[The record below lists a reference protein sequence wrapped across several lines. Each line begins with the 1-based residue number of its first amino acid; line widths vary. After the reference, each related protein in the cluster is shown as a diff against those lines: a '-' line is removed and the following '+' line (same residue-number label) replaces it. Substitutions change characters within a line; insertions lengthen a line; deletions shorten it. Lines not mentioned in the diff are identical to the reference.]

1 MLGCVFYMPKRL
13 REYSMS
19 CHIKK
24 GNEGGFLPWKILAVF
39 LYTARSV
46 TSVGQGLFLFYK
58 RQRPTARHQ
67 RTTHNTVHTHIT
79 IIAYSCHNCQIAAT
93 QFVTMRLSKLSVLSN
108 YQLTGL
114 LISSIILLHLSLSCN
129 SNTFSHEISCGLKS
143 LSVSNSSV
151 ILYLLFV
158 A

>member
-1 MLGCVFYMPKRL
+1 MKGVFTW
-13 REYSMS
+13 E
-19 CHIKK
+19 
-24 GNEGGFLPWKILAVF
+24 NFGGF

-67 RTTHNTVHTHIT
+67 RPTHNTVQTHIT

-114 LISSIILLHLSLSCN
+114 LISSMILWQHSLSCN

-151 ILYLLFV
+151 ILYLLFD